1 MPSVN
6 RVLLMGK
13 LTRDPQVRRTPSGT
27 AVADLNVAIPERY
40 LGPKGEPVDR
50 PCLVDIV
57 AWDRQA
63 ELCEQQLKK
72 GVAVLIEGSLVTEQ
86 WETDDGQRRS
96 RLKVRADRI
105 EVLSTEQST
114 PREAGSGPRRRGTEH
129 KASPNSSPA
138 EPEELG

>member
-1 MPSVN
+1 MASAN

-27 AVADLNVAIPERY
+27 AVADLNVAIPERFF
-40 LGPKGEPVDR
+40 GPKGEPVER
-50 PCLVDIV
+50 TCLVDIV

-63 ELCEQQLKK
+63 EFCEQQLKK

-86 WETDDGQRRS
+86 WETEDGQRRS

-105 EVLSTEQST
+105 EVLRPEPSAPGET
-114 PREAGSGPRRRGTEH
+114 GPASRRRSTDA
-129 KASPNSSPA
+129 KTPPASAPGEPA
-138 EPEELG
+138 E